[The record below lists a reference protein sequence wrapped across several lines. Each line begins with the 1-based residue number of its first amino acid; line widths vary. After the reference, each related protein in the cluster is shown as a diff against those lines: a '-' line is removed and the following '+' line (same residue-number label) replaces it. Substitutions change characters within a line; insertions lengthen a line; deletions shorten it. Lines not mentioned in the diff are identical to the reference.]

1 MSNDASLLSWDIC
14 VKYERDQKKKEE
26 EKKEEEKKRENHDDK
41 KFKFDEI
48 SELRDRALLI

>member
-14 VKYERDQKKKEE
+14 VKYQRDQKKKEE
-26 EKKEEEKKRENHDDK
+26 EKKDEEKKRENHDDK